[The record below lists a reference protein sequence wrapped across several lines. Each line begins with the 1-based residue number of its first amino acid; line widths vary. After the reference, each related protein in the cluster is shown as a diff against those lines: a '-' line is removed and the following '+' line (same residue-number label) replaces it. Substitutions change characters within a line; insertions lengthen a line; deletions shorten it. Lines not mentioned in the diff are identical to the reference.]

1 MRFRFIAAEK
11 AKYPMRMLCRCLGVS
26 RSGFY
31 AWQDRA
37 PSTRSV
43 ADARLTAHLRLAHA
57 DSHHTYGRPRLVRAL
72 RSRGIAVSGKRVAR
86 LMRAAGLRARGR
98 RRFQVLTDSA
108 HHLPIVP
115 NRLRR
120 RFTTRG
126 LNRVWAADMTACWT
140 REGWCYVAVVLDL
153 GSRRV
158 IGWAPG
164 LAPTSALA
172 ATALAQAVPRLAGG
186 ATVLHHSDRGTQYAS
201 DRYRALLAR
210 HRIRPSM
217 SRAGNCWDNAPV
229 ESFFSTFKTEWLP
242 ARPWSSFHEAVSAI
256 AEYIHFYNQRR
267 LHSGLDYRSPMDFE
281 AAVNAVF

>member
-11 AKYPMRMLCRCLGVS
+11 AKYPIRMLCRCLGVS

-43 ADARLTAHLRLAHA
+43 ADARLTAQLRLAHA

-72 RSRGIAVSGKRVAR
+72 RSRGIAISGKRVAR

-108 HHLPIVP
+108 HHLPLVP

-120 RFTTRG
+120 RFATRA
-126 LNRVWAADMTACWT
+126 LNRVWAADLTACWT
-140 REGWCYVAVVLDL
+140 REGWCYLAVVLDL
-153 GSRRV
+153 ASRRV
-158 IGWAPG
+158 IGWAAG
-164 LAPTSALA
+164 RAPTSALA
-172 ATALAQAVPRLAGG
+172 ATALAQAVPRLKAG

-210 HRIRPSM
+210 HRIRASM

-229 ESFFSTFKTEWLP
+229 ESFFSSLKIEWLP
-242 ARPWSSFHEAVSAI
+242 DRPWSSFHDAVAAL

-281 AAVNAVF
+281 ATLNAVS